1 MPVSMLALVVDCLD
15 PKSQAEF
22 WARVLGGKSGGGTP
36 MSIK

>member
-22 WARVLGGKSGGGTP
+22 WARVLGGGSP
-36 MSIK
+36 AEEPR